1 MTLSQFLK
9 IYEREKISTPAK
21 KNTSLKNEFCLYLWA
36 GMEGQDDEV
45 VLLLAAGDHAWEG
58 GLDP

>member
-1 MTLSQFLK
+1 MEATVVSPHL
-9 IYEREKISTPAK
+9 TG
-21 KNTSLKNEFCLYLWA
+21 LWA